1 MKGAREPAEGDWLVA
16 DIGGTHLRAGLSA
29 AGAKPREVEVL
40 SGADYPDL
48 QAALAAYLAAT
59 GANPVAACLAVAA
72 PIAGDEVRFTNR
84 AWHFSRRRLQRR
96 LGVDR
101 LLVLNDFEALALA
114 LPTLKRA
121 DLTVLGPQQARAR
134 RASRSPLAVLG
145 PGTGLGVATLVPHG
159 DGWIALAGEGGH
171 AGFAPQDDLEFEL
184 AQIMRRETARLNN
197 ESILSGPGLSALYRA
212 LAVVD
217 GAAPVS
223 LAPAQVSARALDASD
238 LRAVRAVDV
247 FCAVLGAVA
256 GDVALIT
263 GARGGVYI
271 GGGIAPRLAPLLEK
285 SRFRARFEDKA
296 AQRDYVSAIPTWL
309 IRAPVPALAGA
320 VEALRADS

>member
-1 MKGAREPAEGDWLVA
+1 MREPADGDWLVA

-29 AGAKPREVEVL
+29 AGATPREVEVF
-40 SGADYPDL
+40 SGADYPDPH
-48 QAALAAYLAAT
+48 AALAAYLAAT
-59 GANPVAACLAVAA
+59 GASPVAACLAVAA
-72 PIAGDEVRFTNR
+72 PVAGDEVRFTNS

-121 DLTVLGPQQARAR
+121 DLTVLGPKSPRAR
-134 RASRSPLAVLG
+134 RASQAPLAVLG
-145 PGTGLGVATLVPHG
+145 PGTGLGVATLVPQA
-159 DGWIALAGEGGH
+159 DRWIALAGEGGH
-171 AGFAPQDDLEFEL
+171 AGFAPQDDLEFAL
-184 AQIMRRETARLNN
+184 AQIMRRGTARLSN

-217 GAAPVS
+217 GAQPVS
-223 LAPAQVSARALDASD
+223 LSPAQVSARALDSSD
-238 LRAVRAVDV
+238 ARAVRAVDV

-256 GDVALIT
+256 GDIALIT

-285 SRFRARFEDKA
+285 SRFRARFDDKA
-296 AQRDYVSAIPTWL
+296 AQRDYVGAIPTWL
-309 IRAPVPALAGA
+309 ISAPVPALSGA
-320 VEALRADS
+320 VEALRAHS